1 MSGAEEDRKRAARAE
16 QVALFRYQLIR
27 QAADPALSTRQR
39 GRLVRELA
47 AAAHPGPFGDPVTV
61 SRETIDRWIR
71 AWRAGGFAALAPP
84 ARQVTPRTDAAVL
97 ELAAGLKREKPGRT
111 AAQVMRILRASC
123 GWSPPVRTLQRHFER
138 LELTTRPDGRPPAA
152 FGRFEAS
159 RPNEL
164 WTGDALHGPR
174 IAGRK
179 AYLFAFLDDHSRA
192 VMAARWGYFEDTVR
206 LAAALRPAL
215 AARGVPDAIYV
226 DNGSAFVD
234 AALKRAAARLGIKIT
249 HSQPGRPS
257 GPRQDR
263 TVFRGRA
270 AGVPGRDR
278 RRGRHRGPGAAEQA
292 VHRLVRNGLPRPAA
306 RGNRAAAHRAVASR
320 GPVPRAVAGP
330 AARGVLVGRV
340 AGRRQDRHD
349 QAVRRG
355 LRDRPGAGR
364 PRVECVFDPFDLAVI
379 EVRWNGRP
387 YGLAKPQHI
396 GRHSHP
402 KAKPETPAAPP
413 PGTGIDYL
421 GVIAA
426 EHDAA
431 ARRHRIRYDAL
442 ARNDDQDQ
450 RRRAGGPVTGR
461 PAAARP
467 AQISQILSWCA
478 RLTAAGSA
486 PAPPRSPP
494 A

>member
-27 QAADPALSTRQR
+27 EAADPALSTRQR

-47 AAAHPGPFGDPVTV
+47 ARAHPGPFGDPVTV

-111 AAQVMRILRASC
+111 AAQVMRILRTSC
-123 GWSPPVRTLQRHFER
+123 GWSPSVRTLQRHFER
-138 LELTTRPDGRPPAA
+138 LELATRPGGNPPAV
-152 FGRFEAS
+152 FGRFEAA

-164 WTGDALHGPR
+164 WPGDALHGPK

-249 HSQPGRPS
+249 HSQPGRPQ
-257 GPRQDR
+257 GRGKIERFFGVVRQEFLVEIGDGSAVTDLAQLNRLFTAWYETVYHARPHGETGQPPIQRWLAGAPFPAPSPEQLREAFLWSELR
-263 TVFRGRA
+263 TVAKTATIKLFG
-270 AGVPGRDR
+270 GVYETD
-278 RRGRHRGPGAAEQA
+278 
-292 VHRLVRNGLPRPAA
+292 
-306 RGNRAAAHRAVASR
+306 
-320 GPVPRAVAGP
+320 PV
-330 AARGVLVGRV
+330 L
-340 AGRRQDRHD
+340 AGR
-349 QAVRRG
+349 
-355 LRDRPGAGR
+355 
-364 PRVECVFDPFDLAVI
+364 RVECVFDPFDLAVVEI
-379 EVRWNGRP
+379 RWNGRP
-387 YGLAKPQHI
+387 WGLARPQRI

-421 GVIAA
+421 GIIAA
-426 EHDAA
+426 EHDEA

-442 ARNDDQDQ
+442 ARDDSGDQ
-450 RRRAGGPVTGR
+450 
-461 PAAARP
+461 
-467 AQISQILSWCA
+467 Q
-478 RLTAAGSA
+478 AGSEQEG
-486 PAPPRSPP
+486 R
-494 A
+494 

>member
-27 QAADPALSTRQR
+27 EAADPALSTRQR

-47 AAAHPGPFGDPVTV
+47 AKAHPGPFGDPVTV

-97 ELAAGLKREKPGRT
+97 ELAAGLKREKPART

-123 GWSPPVRTLQRHFER
+123 GWSPSVRTLQRHFER
-138 LELTTRPDGRPPAA
+138 LELTTRPDGRPPQA

-164 WTGDALHGPR
+164 WTGDALHGPH

-192 VMAARWGYFEDTVR
+192 VMAARWGYFEDSVR

-215 AARGVPDAIYV
+215 AARGVPEAIYV

-234 AALKRAAARLGIKIT
+234 AALTRAAARLGIKIT
-249 HSQPGRPS
+249 HSTPGRPQ
-257 GPRQDR
+257 GRGKIERFFGVVRQEFLVEIGDGSSVADLAGLNKLFTAWYE
-263 TVFRGRA
+263 TVYHTRPHSETGQPPIGRWL
-270 AGVPGRDR
+270 AGAPFPTPSPAQLREAFLWAE
-278 RRGRHRGPGAAEQA
+278 HRMVRKDATIKLFGGAYETD
-292 VHRLVRNGLPRPAA
+292 PA
-306 RGNRAAAHRAVASR
+306 
-320 GPVPRAVAGP
+320 
-330 AARGVLVGRV
+330 L
-340 AGRRQDRHD
+340 AGR
-349 QAVRRG
+349 
-355 LRDRPGAGR
+355 
-364 PRVECVFDPFDLAVI
+364 RVECVFDPFDLSAV
-379 EVRWNGRP
+379 EVRWNGKP
-387 YGLAKPQHI
+387 WGLARPQHI

-402 KAKPETPAAPP
+402 KAKPENPAGPP
-413 PGTGIDYL
+413 PATGIDYL
-421 GVIAA
+421 AIIAA
-426 EHDAA
+426 EHEQA

-442 ARNDDQDQ
+442 AEPGPGHGQDGEQ
-450 RRRAGGPVTGR
+450 EDG
-461 PAAARP
+461 
-467 AQISQILSWCA
+467 Q
-478 RLTAAGSA
+478 
-486 PAPPRSPP
+486 
-494 A
+494 